1 MAASEQ
7 DPAARAEWQSAAPN
21 LRVEDLV
28 VIDET
33 GTTIAMTRRYARS
46 PRGQRA
52 NARVPRNHGKST
64 SLVAAFTVDGIGE
77 AMSIEGAID
86 GVVFQT
92 FLDKYL
98 CPSLRPG
105 QIVVM
110 DNLSVH
116 KSAKVREMIEA
127 RGCQLLF
134 LPPYSPDF
142 SPIEL
147 AFSKIKQFLRK
158 AAART
163 QSALDLAIASA
174 IDTVT
179 SSDALAWFRHCG
191 YRLA

>member
-7 DPAARAEWQSAAPN
+7 DPTARAEWQSTAPN

-46 PRGQRA
+46 RRGQRA
-52 NARVPRNHGKST
+52 NARAPRNHGKST
-64 SLVAAFTVDGIGE
+64 SLVAAFTTDGTLE
-77 AMSIEGAID
+77 AMSIEGAIN

-98 CPSLRPG
+98 CPSLRPD
-105 QIVVM
+105 QIVIL
-110 DNLSVH
+110 DNPSVH
-116 KSAKVREMIEA
+116 KSTRVREMIEA
-127 RGCQLLF
+127 RGCKLLF
-134 LPPYSPDF
+134 LPPYSSDF

-191 YRLA
+191 YQIA